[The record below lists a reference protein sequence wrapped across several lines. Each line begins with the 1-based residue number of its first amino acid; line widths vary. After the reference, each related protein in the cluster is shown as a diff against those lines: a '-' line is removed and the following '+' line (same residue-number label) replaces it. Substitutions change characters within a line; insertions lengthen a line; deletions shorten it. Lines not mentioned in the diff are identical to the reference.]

1 MLAVE
6 KDLRLNI
13 APMTAMVLKYAI
25 LKNVSMS
32 FQISKTVGSPGGKN
46 DRGTEAFDVDDF
58 PLPPTASPSP
68 ASPSQVL
75 SPQMLPNVPNGRGP
89 QQQKTVEI
97 GQDATFFRGILGI
110 LGKMKSKDLK
120 NSLRN

>member
-32 FQISKTVGSPGGKN
+32 FQISKTV
-46 DRGTEAFDVDDF
+46 
-58 PLPPTASPSP
+58 L
-68 ASPSQVL
+68 QV
-75 SPQMLPNVPNGRGP
+75 
-89 QQQKTVEI
+89 
-97 GQDATFFRGILGI
+97 
-110 LGKMKSKDLK
+110 
-120 NSLRN
+120 